1 MVRVALITA
10 ASRGI
15 GVVTVLLLVRLACPV
30 VVDHS
35 ASTPQSGEEIVATT
49 AAAGSIAVAIKPDVT
64 VSKNVTAMADEISQQ
79 WRGTDVLV
87 HSALTRDEV
96 RRSYEH
102 YIGPYFT
109 SDGQADL
116 EIVNHAVDTVATE
129 LGVAPASVDQMYQA
143 ACDCCRWHSFKGAE
157 QARSIDRIH

>member
-15 GVVTVLLLVRLACPV
+15 GVVTALLLVKHGYPV

-35 ASTPQSGEEIVATT
+35 ASTPQSGEVVATI
-49 AAAGSIAVAIKPDVT
+49 AAAGSKAVAIKPDVT
-64 VSKNVTAMADEISQQ
+64 VSKNVTPMADEIAQR

-109 SDGQADL
+109 SDGQIDL
-116 EIVNHAVDTVATE
+116 EVVNHAVDAVATE
-129 LGVAPASVDQMYQA
+129 LGVAAASVDQMYQP
-143 ACDCCRWHSFKGAE
+143 ACDRCRWHSFKGAE